1 LSGATIGEFIAQEMY
16 PGVIN
21 QSKTDSEYASVGEQS
36 GLFAGDKGFDI
47 TVGKHTQL
55 DGAVIA
61 STAEASKNS
70 LDTGTLGW
78 SSLDNHAEYS
88 ASSKGISAGG
98 ATGQDS
104 HGGQMFSGGGVPL
117 IGIGASDNASG
128 TTQSAI
134 AAGTI
139 TIRDKEHQQQDVAD
153 LSRDTDNANGH
164 IDKIFDKEKIE
175 EQQELAA
182 VFGQMANQYAGD
194 LGAAMGWAADGPEK
208 AAIHGVI
215 GAIQASFGGGNA
227 LAGGLAGMG
236 SEALG
241 QFVDDYL
248 SSNTQLGVNEKA
260 AITQWAAALGGA
272 AVGGVTGGS
281 NGAMS
286 GAATALDSVRYN
298 YLDHKEAERKKQVE
312 HQLANGEL
320 NPEERQVLQQ
330 ELADI
335 NATDKARDALIGD
348 ICTQG
353 NKSSAACT
361 QLVIKAQTALDSYGG
376 AATYNLSYKDI
387 FPKDYANAA
396 AIMEGLDAGN
406 ITRDAAISGIAQ
418 STGKPWAEVEK
429 AYDDAM
435 QLHGIVSIIAG
446 YKVAGDESAQGGKGS
461 VKPDAAKG
469 TTAGNKISYVEEPP
483 YNPAGTGGAAQ
494 PWSTKGRIKYVE
506 LPTSGKIRYVPPED
520 YSASQPLP
528 RGPNNGYFDKFGN
541 EWVKGPSRTA
551 GQAFEWDVQLSRTGK
566 AQLGWATRDGS
577 HLNISLDG
585 KITHK

>member
-1 LSGATIGEFIAQEMY
+1 
-16 PGVIN
+16 
-21 QSKTDSEYASVGEQS
+21 
-36 GLFAGDKGFDI
+36 
-47 TVGKHTQL
+47 
-55 DGAVIA
+55 
-61 STAEASKNS
+61 
-70 LDTGTLGW
+70 
-78 SSLDNHAEYS
+78 
-88 ASSKGISAGG
+88 
-98 ATGQDS
+98 
-104 HGGQMFSGGGVPL
+104 
-117 IGIGASDNASG
+117 
-128 TTQSAI
+128 
-134 AAGTI
+134 
-139 TIRDKEHQQQDVAD
+139 VAD

-241 QFVDDYL
+241 QFVNDYL
-248 SSNTQLGVNEKA
+248 SSHTQLDVKEKA

-281 NGAMS
+281 NGAQS

-406 ITRDAAISGIAQ
+406 ITRDAAIKGIVE
-418 STGKPWAEVEK
+418 SPGNTKSWAEVEK

-446 YKVAGDESAQGGKGS
+446 YKVAGDEAAQGGKGS
-461 VKPDAAKG
+461 VKPEAAKG

-483 YNPAGTGGAAQ
+483 FNPAGTGGAAQ